1 MVWLSPILPFIND
14 TEENIREIMDEC
26 VRVGVKGV
34 ICFGMGLTLREGDRE
49 YYYAALD
56 KHFPGL
62 KKKYIE
68 RYGNAYN
75 LPSPNERQLFKVFNE
90 ICSKNSIL
98 STPDECFRFLND
110 LPEKDIQMSMF

>member
-1 MVWLSPILPFIND
+1 
-14 TEENIREIMDEC
+14 
-26 VRVGVKGV
+26 
-34 ICFGMGLTLREGDRE
+34 MGLTLREGDRE

-68 RYGNAYN
+68 RYGKAYN
-75 LPSPNERQLFKVFNE
+75 LPSPNEKKLFKIFHE
-90 ICSKNSIL
+90 ICSENSMM
-98 STPDECFRFLND
+98 STPDECFRFLNE